1 MHFYGDCCS
10 GKLISIT
17 YSELVFVNLGIQ
29 RAMCMSHIIICGL
42 PSCTVFFHIISW
54 KVRFLKKLLNLK
66 CVSIFCSTF
75 VSNISHSKKKWMRYD
90 QNCIGHHVKYPLFL
104 SDFKETW
111 IFSTDFQNIN
121 KYQITQKSIQWEL
134 ICSMWTDGWMDR
146 RMDGQTDGWT
156 DGWMD
161 RRMDGQTDG
170 WTDGQTWQS

>member
-1 MHFYGDCCS
+1 
-10 GKLISIT
+10 
-17 YSELVFVNLGIQ
+17 
-29 RAMCMSHIIICGL
+29 
-42 PSCTVFFHIISW
+42 
-54 KVRFLKKLLNLK
+54 
-66 CVSIFCSTF
+66 
-75 VSNISHSKKKWMRYD
+75 MRYD

-170 WTDGQTWQS
+170 WTDGQT